1 MLMSRFTGRQV
12 MTLYD
17 RSFTLFKLMFTCV
30 LSIDLVYVSVCLP
43 DDGNPLYR
51 EASWTAYHRKSK
63 QALSVHHLPFLPRWL
78 KSDRKEQA
86 ILKDREKMPR
96 DVYSSILFQ
105 NQMMMDRQLNQHH
118 FVQQIFDGSIAF

>member
-1 MLMSRFTGRQV
+1 MLMS
-12 MTLYD
+12 
-17 RSFTLFKLMFTCV
+17 
-30 LSIDLVYVSVCLP
+30 
-43 DDGNPLYR
+43 R

-105 NQMMMDRQLNQHH
+105 NQMNKQQQEQGGRWLVASKQEPRMKMAQQVARQQ
-118 FVQQIFDGSIAF
+118 V